1 MNNSRIVLFAMFSSR
16 WVLLRISLSL
26 SIFTKVDWKKGLPLQ
41 TESNTHDRKRG
52 GSPRRY
58 WPIRD
63 AAAWSARRWLVNSAL
78 NDSPKVWPISKNWL
92 VKNSSLC
99 WAQVPSRKL
108 VITQSLTVTAERTTF
123 EWFRGKRGGGNYE
136 TYIHQGLD
144 VSTVISRSSKNLR
157 RLTKGLLFWGY

>member
-1 MNNSRIVLFAMFSSR
+1 MDRVRIVLFAMFSSR
-16 WVLLRISLSL
+16 WVLLRIFLSL
-26 SIFTKVDWKKGLPLQ
+26 SMPFSPKLTEKKGLPLQ

-63 AAAWSARRWLVNSAL
+63 AVAWSARRWLVNSAL

-99 WAQVPSRKL
+99 WTQVPSFSRKL
-108 VITQSLTVTAERTTF
+108 MITQSLTVTAERTTF
-123 EWFRGKRGGGNYE
+123 DGFVGNAAGETTRHIFARG
-136 TYIHQGLD
+136 
-144 VSTVISRSSKNLR
+144 
-157 RLTKGLLFWGY
+157 